1 MFTDFEHKIIF
12 VLLEGNH
19 PVLQILRQQLK
30 YIKRIHR
37 KNTGAGYY
45 VEFDIQDG
53 PQILHK
59 ANFEIDDICIK
70 LQGHEDD
77 AGCILFVRNG
87 TLAFLE
93 IYSYSENFPEPP
105 KILSLHY
112 KTASRNLEKFDAFL

>member
-1 MFTDFEHKIIF
+1 MFTDFEHKIIS

-45 VEFDIQDG
+45 VEFDIQEC

-59 ANFEIDDICIK
+59 ANFEIDDVFIR
-70 LQGHEDD
+70 LQGQDED
-77 AGCILFVRNG
+77 AGCVLFIREG
-87 TLAFLE
+87 LLSFLE
-93 IYSYSENFPEPP
+93 IYLYLDDFPKSPE
-105 KILSLHY
+105 ILFFILQ
-112 KTASRNLEKFDAFL
+112 TIPSRP